1 MARVSPGTGVACA
14 ALAAALLGCAGAPAE
29 TLIYKLYPGPV
40 RPANEIAIVRLG
52 DAATLE
58 IDGRPVSHAD
68 WTEVHVLPGTHR
80 LRWQTEFGVS
90 ALIDPSM
97 TVTGGR
103 EAEVTLDA
111 GRAYVL
117 RADRTTGPGYRMF
130 FWVEEAGSGRVVV
143 GRAKP

>member
-1 MARVSPGTGVACA
+1 
-14 ALAAALLGCAGAPAE
+14 
-29 TLIYKLYPGPV
+29 V

-52 DAATLE
+52 NAATVE
-58 IDGRPVSHAD
+58 VDAPPVSRAD

-97 TVTGGR
+97 IATGGR
-103 EAEVTLDA
+103 DAQVTLDA
-111 GRAYVL
+111 GRVYVL
-117 RADRTTGPGYRMF
+117 RADRTTGPGYVMF
-130 FWVEEAGSGRVVV
+130 FWVEEVGSGRVVA